1 MKQKKKK
8 KEIELRK
15 NLIKETIK
23 KDNQQILTKTKET
36 TSEKIFFEIPP
47 TPQSSPTTETLANL
61 LSNQQ
66 QMRSSKRNKKPYDK

>member
-1 MKQKKKK
+1 M
-8 KEIELRK
+8 RK